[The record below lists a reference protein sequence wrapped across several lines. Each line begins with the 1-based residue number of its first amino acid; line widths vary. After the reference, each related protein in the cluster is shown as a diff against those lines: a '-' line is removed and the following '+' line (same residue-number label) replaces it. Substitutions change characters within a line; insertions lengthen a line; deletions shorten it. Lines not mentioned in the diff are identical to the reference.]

1 MKHKHC
7 ELIKAWAD
15 GAEIQVFQVG
25 DTFTDDNW
33 WRDVAGRDLTWHPEE
48 VYRVK
53 PKKEFLK
60 YKVALFRYHSGEYSG
75 EFFVDVYEPK
85 NYEEMERAYAF
96 VMWLGEEQTVNI
108 GRLQ

>member
-7 ELIKAWAD
+7 DLIKAWAE
-15 GAEIQVFQVG
+15 GEEIQYYG
-25 DTFTDDNW
+25 IPAHRWITIENPSWAED
-33 WRDVAGRDLTWHPEE
+33 EK
-48 VYRVK
+48 YRVK

-96 VMWLGEEQTVNI
+96 EMWLGEEQTVNI